1 MKTNKIIFALAFASL
16 LASCQ
21 TPAVDSS
28 IAASSPAEESLSSA
42 EASVSTPAEGTSSA
56 AATSSQANST
66 PNSLDEGRTMR
77 TDELYTDSGFVVKF
91 KAQGAR
97 IDKITYGSGNK
108 QIAKDGFTVG
118 RVANRIANG
127 RFTLNGTTYN
137 VTKNSGNHSLHGGG
151 SSWQGPFATANWTKA
166 EQTAST
172 ITYTYHSAANE
183 SGYPGNLDATVKYTL
198 KNNGELTIDY
208 TAVSDADTLYS
219 PTNHLFMSLNG
230 NSRDANHKL
239 WIDADNYTPLSN
251 QIPTGAISPVSGT
264 KFDYTTEKNFSN
276 NESYDDNY
284 VLNGTG
290 YRKVSTLTGTDLGVQ
305 VDVYTDRAGLQLYRD
320 GSGNICL
327 ETQMFP
333 DMINHPEWDQYGTTI
348 LRANEEFHSKTTYAF
363 SVIK

>member
-21 TPAVDSS
+21 TPAADSS

-42 EASVSTPAEGTSSA
+42 EASASTSTEGTSSA
-56 AATSSQANST
+56 AATGSQANST

-97 IDKITYGSGNK
+97 IEKITYGSGNK

-239 WIDADNYTPLSN
+239 WIGADNYTPLSN

-290 YRKVSTLTGTDLGVQ
+290 YRKVSTLTGTDLGVK

-320 GSGNICL
+320 AQGSICL

>member
-1 MKTNKIIFALAFASL
+1 MNKKIFVLAFASL

-21 TPAVDSS
+21 TPSIAPS
-28 IAASSPAEESLSSA
+28 IAASTPAEESLSSA
-42 EASVSTPAEGTSSA
+42 EASVSTPEEGTSSA
-56 AATSSQANST
+56 ASQADST

-97 IDKITYGSGNK
+97 IDKITYGSSNK

-137 VTKNSGNHSLHGGG
+137 VTKNVSPHSLHGGG
-151 SSWQGPFATANWTKA
+151 SSWQGPFATANWTKVG
-166 EQTAST
+166 QTAST
-172 ITYTYHSAANE
+172 ITYSLHSAANDN
-183 SGYPGNLDATVKYTL
+183 GYPGNLDATVKYTL

-239 WIDADNYTPLSN
+239 WIDAANYTPLSN

-264 KFDYTTEKNFSN
+264 KFDYTTEKAFSN
-276 NESYDDNY
+276 SESYDDNY

-290 YRKVSTLTGTDLGVQ
+290 YRKVSTLTGTELGVK

-333 DMINHPEWDQYGTTI
+333 DMINHPEWNDYGTTI
-348 LRANEEFHSKTTYAF
+348 LRANEQFHSRTTYAF
-363 SVIK
+363 SVLA

>member
-1 MKTNKIIFALAFASL
+1 MNKKIFVLAFAAL

-21 TPAVDSS
+21 TPTTASSAASTEIDASLPVDDSS
-28 IAASSPAEESLSSA
+28 TPAEESSA
-42 EASVSTPAEGTSSA
+42 PAESSSVA
-56 AATSSQANST
+56 DD
-66 PNSLDEGRTMR
+66 SLDAGRTMR
-77 TDELYTDSGFVVKF
+77 ENELYTDSGFVVKF

-97 IDKITYGSGNK
+97 IDKITYGSSNK

-127 RFTLNGTTYN
+127 KFTLNGTEYN
-137 VTKNSGNHSLHGGG
+137 VTKNSGQHSLHGGG
-151 SSWQGPFATANWTKA
+151 SSWQGPFATANWTKV

-172 ITYTYHSAANE
+172 ITYSLHSAANDN
-183 SGYPGNLDATVKYTL
+183 GYPGNLDATVKYTL
-198 KNNGELTIDY
+198 TNTGELTIDY
-208 TAVSDADTLYS
+208 TATSDADTLYS

-239 WIDADNYTPLSN
+239 WIDAANYTPLSN

-264 KFDYTTEKNFSN
+264 KFDYTTEKAFSN
-276 NESYDDNY
+276 SESYDDNY
-284 VLNGTG
+284 VLSGTG
-290 YRKVSTLTGTDLGVQ
+290 YRKVSTLTGTELGVK

-333 DMINHPEWDQYGTTI
+333 DMINHPEWNDYGTTI
-348 LRANEEFHSKTTYAF
+348 LRANEKFHSRTTYAF
-363 SVIK
+363 SVLA

>member
-1 MKTNKIIFALAFASL
+1 MKMNKKIFVLAFAAL

-21 TPAVDSS
+21 TPTTASSEASTEMDESLPADSS
-28 IAASSPAEESLSSA
+28 TPVEESSLPAKESSVA
-42 EASVSTPAEGTSSA
+42 DD
-56 AATSSQANST
+56 
-66 PNSLDEGRTMR
+66 SLDAGRTMR
-77 TDELYTDSGFVVKF
+77 ENELYTDSGFVVKF

-97 IDKITYGSGNK
+97 IDKITYGSSNK

-127 RFTLNGTTYN
+127 KFTLNGTEYS
-137 VTKNSGNHSLHGGG
+137 VTKNSGQHSLHGGG
-151 SSWQGPFATANWTKA
+151 SSWQGPFATANWTKVG
-166 EQTAST
+166 QTAST
-172 ITYTYHSAANE
+172 ITYSLHSAANDN
-183 SGYPGNLDATVKYTL
+183 GYPGNLDATVKYTL
-198 KNNGELTIDY
+198 TNAGELTIDY
-208 TAVSDADTLYS
+208 TATSDADTLYS

-239 WIDADNYTPLSN
+239 WIDATSYTPLSN

-264 KFDYTTEKNFSN
+264 KFDYTTEKAFSN
-276 NESYDDNY
+276 SESYDDNY

-290 YRKVSTLTGTDLGVQ
+290 YRKVSTLTGTELGVK

-333 DMINHPEWDQYGTTI
+333 DMINHPEWNDYGTTI
-348 LRANEEFHSKTTYAF
+348 LRANEQFHSRTTYAF
-363 SVIK
+363 SVLA

>member
-1 MKTNKIIFALAFASL
+1 MKTNKLIFAFAFASL

-21 TPAVDSS
+21 TPATV
-28 IAASSPAEESLSSA
+28 SSA
-42 EASVSTPAEGTSSA
+42 ASVSEESIPATTTSEASTPSEEGPSSTP
-56 AATSSQANST
+56 AATSSVKEDYVDN
-66 PNSLDEGRTMR
+66 
-77 TDELYTDSGFVVKF
+77 ELRSDSGLLVTFDAK
-91 KAQGAR
+91 GAR
-97 IDKITYGSGNK
+97 IKSIQTTWSIASSYK

-137 VTKNSGNHSLHGGG
+137 VTKNSGQHSLHGGG
-151 SSWQGPFATANWTKA
+151 NSWQGPFANATWTKV
-166 EQTAST
+166 EQTHST
-172 ITYTYHSAANE
+172 ITYSLHSAAGE

-198 KNNGELTIDY
+198 SSTGELSIDY
-208 TAVSDADTLYS
+208 TATSDADTLYS

-230 NSRDANHKL
+230 NNSDANHKL
-239 WIDADNYTPLSN
+239 WIDAANYTPLSN
-251 QIPTGAISPVSGT
+251 QIPTGAISSVTGT

-290 YRKVSTLTGTDLGVQ
+290 YRKVATMTGVSLGLK

-320 GSGNICL
+320 GQGSICL

>member
-21 TPAVDSS
+21 TPAADSS

-42 EASVSTPAEGTSSA
+42 EASVSTPTEGTSSA

-333 DMINHPEWDQYGTTI
+333 DMINHPEWDEYGTTI

>member
-21 TPAVDSS
+21 TPAADSS
-28 IAASSPAEESLSSA
+28 VAASSPAEESLSSA

-97 IDKITYGSGNK
+97 IDKITYGSSNK

-333 DMINHPEWDQYGTTI
+333 DMINHPEWDTYGTTI

-363 SVIK
+363 SVVA

>member
-1 MKTNKIIFALAFASL
+1 MNKKIFVLAFAAL

-21 TPAVDSS
+21 TPTTASSEASTEMVGSLPVDSS
-28 IAASSPAEESLSSA
+28 TPVEESSAPAEES
-42 EASVSTPAEGTSSA
+42 SVADD
-56 AATSSQANST
+56 
-66 PNSLDEGRTMR
+66 SLDAGRTMR
-77 TDELYTDSGFVVKF
+77 ENELYTDSGFVVKF

-97 IDKITYGSGNK
+97 IDKITYGSSNK

-127 RFTLNGTTYN
+127 KFTLNGTEYN
-137 VTKNSGNHSLHGGG
+137 VTKNVSPHSLHGGG
-151 SSWQGPFATANWTKA
+151 NSWQGPFATANWTKVG
-166 EQTAST
+166 QTAST
-172 ITYTYHSAANE
+172 ITYSLHSAANDN
-183 SGYPGNLDATVKYTL
+183 GYPGNLDATVKYTL
-198 KNNGELTIDY
+198 TNAGELTIDY
-208 TAVSDADTLYS
+208 TATSDADTLYS

-239 WIDADNYTPLSN
+239 WIDAANYTPLSN

-264 KFDYTTEKNFSN
+264 KFDYTTEKAFSN
-276 NESYDDNY
+276 SESYDDNY
-284 VLNGTG
+284 VLSGTG
-290 YRKVSTLTGTDLGVQ
+290 YRKVSTLTGTELGVK

-320 GSGNICL
+320 NSGSICL

>member
-1 MKTNKIIFALAFASL
+1 MNKKIFVLAFAAL

-21 TPAVDSS
+21 TPAADSS
-28 IAASSPAEESLSSA
+28 IAASTPAEESLSSA
-42 EASVSTPAEGTSSA
+42 EASVSTPEGTSSA
-56 AATSSQANST
+56 ASQADST

-97 IDKITYGSGNK
+97 IDKITYGSSNK

-290 YRKVSTLTGTDLGVQ
+290 YRKVSTLTGTELGVK

-333 DMINHPEWDQYGTTI
+333 NMINHPEWTQYGTTI

>member
-1 MKTNKIIFALAFASL
+1 MKTNKLIFAFAFAAL

-21 TPAVDSS
+21 TPAAGSS
-28 IAASSPAEESLSSA
+28 IASSSPAEGSLSSA
-42 EASVSTPAEGTSSA
+42 EASASTSTEGTSSA
-56 AATSSQANST
+56 ASQADST

-97 IDKITYGSGNK
+97 IDKITYGSNNK

-137 VTKNSGNHSLHGGG
+137 VTKNVSPHSLHGGG
-151 SSWQGPFATANWTKA
+151 NSWQGPFATANWTKV

-172 ITYTYHSAANE
+172 ITYSLHSADGDN
-183 SGYPGNLDATVKYTL
+183 GYPGNLDATVKYTL
-198 KNNGELTIDY
+198 KNNGELSIDY

-230 NSRDANHKL
+230 NSNSANHKL
-239 WIDADNYTPLSN
+239 WIDATNYTPLSN

-290 YRKVSTLTGTDLGVQ
+290 YRKVSTLTGTDLGVK

-320 GSGNICL
+320 NSGSVCL

-333 DMINHPEWDQYGTTI
+333 DMINHPEWDEYGTTI
-348 LRANEEFHSKTTYAF
+348 LRANEGFHSKTTYAF

>member
-1 MKTNKIIFALAFASL
+1 MNKKIFVLAFAAL

-21 TPAVDSS
+21 TPTTASSEASTEMNASLPVDSS
-28 IAASSPAEESLSSA
+28 TPVEESSLPAEES
-42 EASVSTPAEGTSSA
+42 SVADD
-56 AATSSQANST
+56 
-66 PNSLDEGRTMR
+66 SLDAGRTMR
-77 TDELYTDSGFVVKF
+77 ENELYTDSGFVVKF

-97 IDKITYGSGNK
+97 IDKITYGSSNK

-127 RFTLNGTTYN
+127 KFTLNGTEYN
-137 VTKNSGNHSLHGGG
+137 VTKNSGQHSLHGGG
-151 SSWQGPFATANWTKA
+151 SSWQGPFATANWTKVG
-166 EQTAST
+166 QTAST
-172 ITYTYHSAANE
+172 ITYSLHSAANDN
-183 SGYPGNLDATVKYTL
+183 GYPGNLDATVKYTL
-198 KNNGELTIDY
+198 TNAGELTIDY
-208 TAVSDADTLYS
+208 TATSDADTLYS

-239 WIDADNYTPLSN
+239 WIDATSYTPLSN

-264 KFDYTTEKNFSN
+264 KFDYTTEKAFSN
-276 NESYDDNY
+276 SESYDDNY

-290 YRKVSTLTGTDLGVQ
+290 YRKVSSLTGTELGVK

-333 DMINHPEWDQYGTTI
+333 DMINHPEWNDYGTTI
-348 LRANEEFHSKTTYAF
+348 LRANEQFHSRTTYAF
-363 SVIK
+363 SVLA

>member
-1 MKTNKIIFALAFASL
+1 MKTNKIIFGLAFLSL

-21 TPAVDSS
+21 TPASTESS
-28 IAASSPAEESLSSA
+28 AVTPASSEESISSV
-42 EASVSTPAEGTSSA
+42 EASSVATSEAGTSV
-56 AATSSQANST
+56 AATSTPDST

-77 TDELYTDSGFVVKF
+77 DNELYTDSGFVVKF

-97 IDKITYGSGNK
+97 IDKITYGSSNK

-127 RFTLNGTTYN
+127 RFTLNGQTYN
-137 VTKNSGNHSLHGGG
+137 VTKNSGQHSLHGGG
-151 SSWQGPFATANWTKA
+151 SSWQGPFATANWTKVG
-166 EQTAST
+166 QTAST

-239 WIDADNYTPLSN
+239 WIDADNYTPLNN

-290 YRKVSTLTGTDLGVQ
+290 YRKVSTLTGTDLGVK

-320 GSGNICL
+320 NSGNICL

-333 DMINHPEWDQYGTTI
+333 DMINHPEWDTYGTTI
-348 LRANEEFHSKTTYAF
+348 LRANEQFHSKTTYAF
-363 SVIK
+363 SVVA

>member
-21 TPAVDSS
+21 TPAADSS

-42 EASVSTPAEGTSSA
+42 EASVSTPTEGTSSA

-333 DMINHPEWDQYGTTI
+333 DMINHPEWDEYGTTI
-348 LRANEEFHSKTTYAF
+348 LRANEEFHSKTTY
-363 SVIK
+363 

>member
-1 MKTNKIIFALAFASL
+1 MKTNKLIFALSFAAL

-21 TPAVDSS
+21 TPAADSS

-97 IDKITYGSGNK
+97 IDKITYGSSNK

-264 KFDYTTEKNFSN
+264 KFDYSTEKNFSN

-290 YRKVSTLTGTDLGVQ
+290 YRKVSTLTGTDLGVK

-320 GSGNICL
+320 NSGSICL

>member
-1 MKTNKIIFALAFASL
+1 
-16 LASCQ
+16 
-21 TPAVDSS
+21 
-28 IAASSPAEESLSSA
+28 
-42 EASVSTPAEGTSSA
+42 
-56 AATSSQANST
+56 
-66 PNSLDEGRTMR
+66 
-77 TDELYTDSGFVVKF
+77 
-91 KAQGAR
+91 
-97 IDKITYGSGNK
+97 
-108 QIAKDGFTVG
+108 
-118 RVANRIANG
+118 
-127 RFTLNGTTYN
+127 
-137 VTKNSGNHSLHGGG
+137 
-151 SSWQGPFATANWTKA
+151 
-166 EQTAST
+166 
-172 ITYTYHSAANE
+172 
-183 SGYPGNLDATVKYTL
+183 
-198 KNNGELTIDY
+198 
-208 TAVSDADTLYS
+208 
-219 PTNHLFMSLNG
+219 MSLNG

-320 GSGNICL
+320 GQGSICL

>member
-1 MKTNKIIFALAFASL
+1 MKMNKKIFVLAFAAL

-21 TPAVDSS
+21 TPCFGEPAASTEMDASLPTDSS
-28 IAASSPAEESLSSA
+28 TPVEESSLPAEES
-42 EASVSTPAEGTSSA
+42 SVADD
-56 AATSSQANST
+56 
-66 PNSLDEGRTMR
+66 SLDAGRTMR
-77 TDELYTDSGFVVKF
+77 ENELYTDSGFVVKF

-97 IDKITYGSGNK
+97 IDKITYGSSNK

-127 RFTLNGTTYN
+127 KFTLNGTEYN
-137 VTKNSGNHSLHGGG
+137 VTKNSGQHSLHGGG
-151 SSWQGPFATANWTKA
+151 SSWQGPFATANWTKVG
-166 EQTAST
+166 QTAST
-172 ITYTYHSAANE
+172 ITYSLHSAANDN
-183 SGYPGNLDATVKYTL
+183 GYPGNLDATVKYTL
-198 KNNGELTIDY
+198 TNAGELTIDY
-208 TAVSDADTLYS
+208 TATSDADTLYS

-264 KFDYTTEKNFSN
+264 KFDYTTEKAFSN
-276 NESYDDNY
+276 SESYDDNY

-290 YRKVSTLTGTDLGVQ
+290 YRKVSTLTGTELGVK

-333 DMINHPEWDQYGTTI
+333 DMINHPEWNDYGTTI
-348 LRANEEFHSKTTYAF
+348 LRANEQFHSRTTYAF
-363 SVIK
+363 SVLA